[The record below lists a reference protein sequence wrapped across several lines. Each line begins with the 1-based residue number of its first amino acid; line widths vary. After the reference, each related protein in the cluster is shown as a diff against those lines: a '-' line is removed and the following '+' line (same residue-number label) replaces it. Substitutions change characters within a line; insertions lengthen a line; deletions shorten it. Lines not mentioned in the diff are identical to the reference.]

1 MGGRKRTFYYIIWHL
16 LALACYIIIVILCI
30 YGFYWVV
37 NKCYKVVDKCFNLLI
52 TGTLRTKT
60 FSVASKIIIPDNAV
74 MTTEAYRK
82 LKPMIQ
88 NFERTMPVSERE

>member
-1 MGGRKRTFYYIIWHL
+1 MEGRKRTFYYIIWHF
-16 LALACYIIIVILCI
+16 LALACPIMIVILCI

-37 NKCYKVVDKCFNLLI
+37 DKCFKVVDKYFNLLI

-60 FSVASKIIIPDNAV
+60 FFVASKIIIPDNAV